1 MKKHAKLV
9 TAASLA
15 TMVVLTAC
23 GRQAITP
30 HAPAPAPARP
40 ATAAAQAQAPAPA
53 ADDVALFGSLN
64 DADWYMV
71 VKGKDAVKP
80 IVIQAESKS
89 ACELNVAEFSLK
101 SMAPHDGAGRSAA
114 HCLVGRDVRS
124 QLGV

>member
-30 HAPAPAPARP
+30 HSPAPAPARP
-40 ATAAAQAQAPAPA
+40 ATAQAPAAA

-64 DADWYMV
+64 DVDWYMV

-101 SMAPHDGAGRSAA
+101 SMAPHDGAGRAA
-114 HCLVGRDVRS
+114 ARCLVGRDVRS